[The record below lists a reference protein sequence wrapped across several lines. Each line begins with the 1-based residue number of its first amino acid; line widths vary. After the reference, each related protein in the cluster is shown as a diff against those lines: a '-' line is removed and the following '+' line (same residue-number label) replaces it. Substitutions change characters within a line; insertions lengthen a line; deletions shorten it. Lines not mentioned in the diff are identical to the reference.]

1 MIRRYQEKDR
11 EILKEI
17 TAICFDGVSIDQ
29 NIEGMF
35 GTIGGKSWQW
45 RKLRHIDADIAANP
59 DGIFVAEEQGQVI
72 GYITVRIDHE
82 SKIGWIPHMAVMP
95 QYQGQGI
102 GKRLLEKALEY
113 MKDEEMELARI
124 ETLEQNEIGKKF
136 YPKMGFREVARQIYY
151 AMPLK

>member
-1 MIRRYQEKDR
+1 MIRKYQEKDK
-11 EILKEI
+11 EILKQI
-17 TAICFDGVSIDQ
+17 TAICFDGVSINQ
-29 NIEGMF
+29 NIDKMF
-35 GTIGGKSWQW
+35 GTVGGKSWRW
-45 RKLRHIDADIAANP
+45 HKRRHIDADIAANP

-82 SKIGWIPHMAVMP
+82 SKIGWIPHMSVMP

-113 MKDEEMELARI
+113 IKAEGMELAKI
-124 ETLEQNEIGKKF
+124 ETLEQNEVGKKF
-136 YPKMGFREVARQIYY
+136 YPKIGFREVARQIYY